1 MTPST
6 APTWPWPSSA
16 LVTAVDR
23 YFDLLHRGMQVNR
36 DCAHSWVHA
45 AREAFDGGRD
55 QMAAVAD
62 AVAGHGE
69 AVEAWLKPR
78 PRELDGPR

>member
-6 APTWPWPSSA
+6 APPWPWPSGA

-23 YFDLLHRGMQVNR
+23 YFDLLQRAMQVNR
-36 DCAHSWVHA
+36 VFAHSWVHA
-45 AREAFDGGRD
+45 VRGAFDGG
-55 QMAAVAD
+55 QAQVAAVAD

-69 AVEAWLKPR
+69 AVEAWFKPR
-78 PRELDGPR
+78 HRGLDGPR